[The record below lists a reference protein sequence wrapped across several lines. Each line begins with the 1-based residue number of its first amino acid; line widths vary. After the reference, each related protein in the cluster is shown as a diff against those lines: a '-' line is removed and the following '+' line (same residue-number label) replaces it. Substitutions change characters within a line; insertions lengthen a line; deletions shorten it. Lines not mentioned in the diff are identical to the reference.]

1 MGRYMQFVFLDS
13 QGAARLTGV
22 GAIFKNDAETTRAF
36 ESCRS
41 EALDI
46 RQARFILELHED
58 NGDLVDSI
66 PVSIRSFSLIS
77 GEPFQGEAHYEEY
90 DRNHWAAARK
100 AYKEHN
106 GP

>member
-1 MGRYMQFVFLDS
+1 MGRYMEFVFLDS

-22 GAIFKNDAETTRAF
+22 GAIFKNDAETTKAF
-36 ESCRS
+36 ESCRGH
-41 EALDI
+41 ALDVK
-46 RQARFILELHED
+46 QARFILELHED

-77 GEPFQGEAHYEEY
+77 GESFQGEAHYVKY
-90 DRNHWAAARK
+90 DQNYWAAAWK
-100 AYKEHN
+100 AHERRS